1 MYSPDSEIDA
11 LLLEVVDVNEIDD
24 VDPWTSRAELLD
36 SVQSP
41 VPRSRSNVTLVT
53 CYFGEVRGKSVLVGG
68 LPAINLSDG
77 HAHHIDMF
85 VCMVIIWACPFHGR
99 LQMQM
104 FL

>member
-24 VDPWTSRAELLD
+24 VDPSTSRAELLD

-53 CYFGEVRGKSVLVGG
+53 ATLGRYGGKAYWWGG
-68 LPAINLSDG
+68 CQPLTS
-77 HAHHIDMF
+77 
-85 VCMVIIWACPFHGR
+85 
-99 LQMQM
+99 QMAM
-104 FL
+104 RTT